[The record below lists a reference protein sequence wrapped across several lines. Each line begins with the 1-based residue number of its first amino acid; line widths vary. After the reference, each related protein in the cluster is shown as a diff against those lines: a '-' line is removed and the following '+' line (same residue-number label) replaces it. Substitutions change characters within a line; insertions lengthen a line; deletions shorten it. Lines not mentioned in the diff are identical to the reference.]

1 MLSIGLGFMGANDR
15 RNPRTIDTPTHLTSK
30 GTRMMAAQPDRLVEA
45 LLEGPLTAPVYEAL
59 LARADAAGAL
69 DLVARCA
76 LSLDARERHH
86 HEAAESLARLAAR
99 HLPPDRGAVHAW
111 LDALTSTRGA
121 TAEWVAARVASAVGD
136 HPAALRAWDAVIEHA
151 VGPRPARYL
160 ARGRQRLDA
169 GDPAGAAA
177 DLREAL
183 RDPCSHDDMER
194 GHKLWKR
201 LQRHPLPALRKAR
214 IALLGSFTTRLI
226 KPLLELAAFRD
237 GVAAEVYEAEYGMVH
252 QEVLDPASGLR
263 AFRPDV
269 VILATSWRDANLPP
283 LSADPAAAVESAVAP
298 LVALWRVIRDEM
310 RAHAVQH
317 NFDVPL
323 VDSYGHLGA
332 SLPGGRGR
340 VLRRANQA
348 LLDAAGTGV
357 SVLDFDSVAA
367 EFGKAAWSDE
377 GLWYRAKQHPAPAAI
392 PLLVDHYMA
401 HVRAV
406 LGLTKKVLV
415 LDLDNTLWG
424 GIVGEDGVEGL
435 KLGVTDAEGEAHTD
449 LQRYAR
455 ELRDRGVVLAVCSKN
470 NEADAKEPFER
481 SAEMVLKLDDI
492 AVFRANWSD
501 KATNIRDIAAALELG
516 TDSFVFLDDN
526 PTERAWVRSQ
536 LPEVMV
542 PEIGSD
548 AARYLALLHRHHAF
562 DALALSEEDRLR
574 AADYAANARRSEL
587 MKSAGDLEEFIA
599 NLQMSATVAPVDEL
613 NLPRAAQLVN
623 KSNQFNLTTR
633 RYTEEQLRAESQRPD
648 AVVRTFKLR
657 DRFADNGLIGVMIG
671 REHPEESTLEID
683 TWLMSCRVL
692 GRRVEEFMVGVMMQA
707 ALDRG
712 LSRVLGRYL
721 PTAKN
726 ALVKDL
732 YPRLGFTPIEATGA
746 PGETAWEYR
755 LDLRPVLANRFIRV
769 E

>member
-1 MLSIGLGFMGANDR
+1 
-15 RNPRTIDTPTHLTSK
+15 
-30 GTRMMAAQPDRLVEA
+30 MMAAQPDSSLEA
-45 LLEGPLTAPVYEAL
+45 LLEASLTAPVYEVL
-59 LARADAAGAL
+59 LSRVEPSEAL
-69 DLVARCA
+69 DLALRCVR
-76 LSLDARERHH
+76 SLDSRERYH
-86 HEAAESLARLAAR
+86 HEAAEALARLAVR
-99 HLPPDRGAVHAW
+99 HLAVDRDAALAW
-111 LDALTSTRGA
+111 LEGLASVHGA
-121 TAEWVAARVASAVGD
+121 TAEWVAARVRSAVGD
-136 HPAALRAWDAVIEHA
+136 HCPALAAWDGVIEHA

-160 ARGRQRLDA
+160 ARGRARLDA
-169 GDPAGAAA
+169 GDPTGASA

-183 RDPCSHDDMER
+183 RDPCNHDDMER

-201 LQRHPLPALRKAR
+201 LQRHPLPSLRKAR

-252 QEVLDPASGLR
+252 QEVLDPSSGLR
-263 AFRPDV
+263 RFRPDI

-283 LSADPAAAVESAVAP
+283 LSPDPDAAVESAVAP
-298 LVALWRVIRDEM
+298 LLGLWRVIRDEM

-340 VLRRANQA
+340 LLRRANHA

-357 SVLDFDSVAA
+357 SILDFDGVAA

-392 PLLVDHYMA
+392 PLLVDHYMM

-455 ELRDRGVVLAVCSKN
+455 ELRDRGIVLAVCSKN

-492 AVFRANWSD
+492 AVFRANWQD

-548 AARYLALLHRHHAF
+548 AARYLTVLHRHHAF

-599 NLQMSATVAPVDEL
+599 NLQMSATVTPIDEL

-633 RYTEEQLRAESQRPD
+633 RYTEEQLRAESERPD
-648 AVVRTFKLR
+648 AVVRTFRLR

-671 REHPEESTLEID
+671 RALPEQSTLEID

-712 LSRVLGRYL
+712 LTRVVGRYL

-726 ALVKDL
+726 GLVREL
-732 YPRLGFTPIEATGA
+732 YPRLGFSPIEGSGA

-755 LDLRPVLANRFIRV
+755 LDLLPVLANRFIRV

>member
-1 MLSIGLGFMGANDR
+1 
-15 RNPRTIDTPTHLTSK
+15 
-30 GTRMMAAQPDRLVEA
+30 MMAAQPDPTLDA
-45 LLEGPLTAPVYEAL
+45 LLGGSLTAPVYEAL
-59 LARADAAGAL
+59 LARGAPL
-69 DLVARCA
+69 DLVDRCVRA
-76 LSLDARERHH
+76 LDARERYD
-86 HEAAESLARLAAR
+86 HEAAEALARAAVR
-99 HLPPDRGAVHAW
+99 HLADERGAALAW
-111 LDALTSTRGA
+111 LDTLGRGA
-121 TAEWVAARVASAVGD
+121 TAEWVAARVRSAVGD
-136 HPAALRAWDAVIEHA
+136 HPAALAAWDAVIEHA

-160 ARGRQRLDA
+160 ARGRARLDA

-214 IALLGSFTTRLI
+214 VGLLGSFTTRLI

-237 GVAAEVYEAEYGMVH
+237 GVAAEVYEAEYGVLH
-252 QEVLDPASGLR
+252 QEVLDPESGLR
-263 AFRPDV
+263 RFRPDV

-283 LSADPAAAVESAVAP
+283 VSPDPAAAVESAVAP
-298 LVALWRVIRDEM
+298 LAALWRVIRDEM
-310 RAHAVQH
+310 RAHVVQH

-323 VDSYGHLGA
+323 TDSYGHLST
-332 SLPGGRGR
+332 SLAGGRNR
-340 VLRRANQA
+340 LLRRANEA
-348 LLDAAGTGV
+348 LLERAATGV
-357 SVLDFDSVAA
+357 SILDFDGVAA
-367 EFGKAAWSDE
+367 EFGKAAWFDE

-392 PLLVDHYMA
+392 PLLVDHYMM

-406 LGLTKKVLV
+406 LGLTRKVLV

-470 NEADAKEPFER
+470 NEADAREPFER
-481 SAEMVLKLDDI
+481 SAEMVLRLDDI

-501 KATNIRDIAAALELG
+501 KVTNLRDIAAALELG

-548 AARYLALLHRHHAF
+548 AARYLPLLQRHHAF

-587 MKSAGDLEEFIA
+587 MKSAGNLEEFIA

-648 AVVRTFKLR
+648 TVVRTFKLR

-671 REHPEESTLEID
+671 RARPDDGALEID

-692 GRRVEEFMVGVMMQA
+692 GRRVEEFMVGVMMEE
-707 ALDRG
+707 ALARG
-712 LSRVLGRYL
+712 LTRVVGRYV

-726 ALVKDL
+726 GLVKEL
-732 YPRLGFTPIEATGA
+732 YPRLGFGPLEAAGA

-755 LDLRPVLANRFIRV
+755 LDERPVLANRFIRV

>member
-1 MLSIGLGFMGANDR
+1 
-15 RNPRTIDTPTHLTSK
+15 
-30 GTRMMAAQPDRLVEA
+30 MMAAKPDRLVEA

-59 LARADAAGAL
+59 LGRADADGAL

-76 LSLDARERHH
+76 LALDARERHH

-99 HLPPDRGAVHAW
+99 HLPADRGAVHAW

-633 RYTEEQLRAESQRPD
+633 RYTEEQLRAEAQRPD

-671 REHPEESTLEID
+671 RERREESTLEID

-712 LSRVLGRYL
+712 LDRVVGRYL

-732 YPRLGFTPIEATGA
+732 YPRLGFTPIEGSGA

>member
-1 MLSIGLGFMGANDR
+1 MNSY
-15 RNPRTIDTPTHLTSK
+15 
-30 GTRMMAAQPDRLVEA
+30 PDLPI
-45 LLEGPLTAPVYEAL
+45 GPLEKIALTGPVYEAL
-59 LARADAAGAL
+59 LARVEPDHAL
-69 DLVARCA
+69 ALVAACVA
-76 LSLDARERHH
+76 ALDAREHYRHD
-86 HEAAESLARLAAR
+86 AAEALATAAQRHVAVDRDAALAWTA
-99 HLPPDRGAVHAW
+99 A
-111 LDALTSTRGA
+111 LDARRGA
-121 TAEWVAARVASAVGD
+121 TAEWVRARLWTALGD
-136 HPAALRAWDAVIEHA
+136 RGRSLAAWDAVIEHA

-160 ARGRQRLDA
+160 ARGRARLDG
-169 GDPAGAAA
+169 GDAAGAGA

-183 RDPCSHDDMER
+183 RDPCDHDDMER
-194 GHKLWKR
+194 AHKLWKR
-201 LQRHPLPALRKAR
+201 LRGHKLPALRKVR
-214 IALLGSFTTRLI
+214 VGLLGSFTTRLLR
-226 KPLLELAAFRD
+226 PLLEVAAFRD
-237 GVAAEVYEAEYGMVH
+237 GVDAEVYEAEYGMVH

-263 AFRPDV
+263 AFQPDV

-283 LSADPAAAVESAVAP
+283 LSPDPDAAVEAAVAP
-298 LVALWRVIRDEM
+298 LVALWKVVRDEM
-310 RAHAVQH
+310 KAHVLQH

-323 VDSYGHLGA
+323 VDSYGHLA
-332 SLPGGRGR
+332 TSLPGGRAR
-340 VLRRANQA
+340 VLRRANLA
-348 LLDAAGTGV
+348 LLDAAGPGV
-357 SVLDFDSVAA
+357 SVLDFDAVAA
-367 EFGKAAWSDE
+367 EVGKAAWSDP
-377 GLWYRAKQHPAPAAI
+377 GLWYRAKQHPAPAAL
-392 PLLVDHYMA
+392 PTLVDHYLM

-470 NEADAKEPFER
+470 NDADAREPFER

-492 AVFRANWSD
+492 AVFRANWND
-501 KATNIRDIAAALELG
+501 KATNLRDIAAALELG

-548 AARYLALLHRHHAF
+548 AAHYLPRLQRHHAF
-562 DALALSEEDRLR
+562 DALSLSEEDRLR

-587 MKSAGDLEEFIA
+587 MKSAGNIEEFIA
-599 NLQMSATVAPVDEL
+599 NLQMSATVAGIDEM

-633 RYTEEQLRAESQRPD
+633 RYTEEQLRAAASEPGT
-648 AVVRTFKLR
+648 VVRTFKLR

-671 REHPEESTLEID
+671 RERPEASALDVD

-712 LSRVLGRYL
+712 LTRVTGRYL

-726 ALVKDL
+726 GLVKDL
-732 YPRLGFTPIEATGA
+732 YARLGFARVEAAGLPDGA
-746 PGETAWEYR
+746 TAWEYS
-755 LDLRPVLANRFIRV
+755 LAERPVLANRFIRV

>member
-1 MLSIGLGFMGANDR
+1 MITGSPAP
-15 RNPRTIDTPTHLTSK
+15 RN
-30 GTRMMAAQPDRLVEA
+30 
-45 LLEGPLTAPVYEAL
+45 
-59 LARADAAGAL
+59 
-69 DLVARCA
+69 
-76 LSLDARERHH
+76 
-86 HEAAESLARLAAR
+86 
-99 HLPPDRGAVHAW
+99 
-111 LDALTSTRGA
+111 
-121 TAEWVAARVASAVGD
+121 
-136 HPAALRAWDAVIEHA
+136 
-151 VGPRPARYL
+151 
-160 ARGRQRLDA
+160 
-169 GDPAGAAA
+169 
-177 DLREAL
+177 
-183 RDPCSHDDMER
+183 
-194 GHKLWKR
+194 
-201 LQRHPLPALRKAR
+201 
-214 IALLGSFTTRLI
+214 F
-226 KPLLELAAFRD
+226 
-237 GVAAEVYEAEYGMVH
+237 
-252 QEVLDPASGLR
+252 
-263 AFRPDV
+263 
-269 VILATSWRDANLPP
+269 PP
-283 LSADPAAAVESAVAP
+283 LSADPAAAVEAAVAP
-298 LVALWRVIRDEM
+298 LVALWRVLRDEV
-310 RAHAVQH
+310 RAHTVQH

-332 SLPGGRGR
+332 SLPGGRAR
-340 VLRRANQA
+340 VLRRANEA
-348 LLDAAGTGV
+348 LLEAAGTGV
-357 SVLDFDSVAA
+357 SILDFDGVAA

-392 PLLVDHYMA
+392 PLLVDHYMM

-470 NEADAKEPFER
+470 NDADAREPFER
-481 SAEMVLKLDDI
+481 SAEMVLRLDDI
-492 AVFRANWSD
+492 AVFRANWLD
-501 KATNIRDIAAALELG
+501 KATNLRDIAAALELG

-548 AARYLALLHRHHAF
+548 AARYVSLLHRHHAF

-587 MKSAGDLEEFIA
+587 MKSAGNLEEFIA
-599 NLQMSATVAPVDEL
+599 NLQMSAAVGPLDEL

-633 RYTEEQLRAESQRPD
+633 RYTEEQLRAEAQRPD
-648 AVVRTFKLR
+648 AVVRTFRLR

-671 REHPEESTLEID
+671 RALDDGATLEID

-712 LSRVLGRYL
+712 LTRVVGRYL

-726 ALVKDL
+726 GLVREL
-732 YPRLGFTPIEATGA
+732 YPRLGFTPVEPSGA

>member
-1 MLSIGLGFMGANDR
+1 MTDRIADPLLGSLD
-15 RNPRTIDTPTHLTSK
+15 
-30 GTRMMAAQPDRLVEA
+30 EA
-45 LLEGPLTAPVYEAL
+45 PLTDPVYEAL
-59 LARADAAGAL
+59 LARVDPAGAL
-69 DLVARCA
+69 DLVAACVR
-76 LSLDARERHH
+76 SLDARERYQHD
-86 HEAAESLARLAAR
+86 AAESLARAAQR
-99 HLPPDRGAVHAW
+99 HVAVDRDAVLAW
-111 LDALTSTRGA
+111 LESVGARRGA
-121 TAEWVAARVASAVGD
+121 TAEWVRARLWT
-136 HPAALRAWDAVIEHA
+136 ALGHRPEALAAWDAVIEHA

-160 ARGRQRLDA
+160 ARGRARLDG
-169 GDPAGAAA
+169 GDAAGAAA

-183 RDPCSHDDMER
+183 RDPCDHDDMER
-194 GHKLWKR
+194 AHKLWKR
-201 LQRHPLPALRKAR
+201 LRGHKLPALRKAR

-226 KPLLELAAFRD
+226 RPLLEVAAFRD
-237 GVAAEVYEAEYGMVH
+237 GIDAEVYEAEYGVIH

-283 LSADPAAAVESAVAP
+283 VSGDPDAAVEAAVAP
-298 LVALWRVIRDEM
+298 LVSLWRVLRDDV
-310 RAHAVQH
+310 RAHTVQH

-323 VDSYGHLGA
+323 VDSYGHLSS
-332 SLPGGRGR
+332 SLPGGRAR
-340 VLRRANQA
+340 LLRRANLA
-348 LLDAAGTGV
+348 LLDAAGPGV
-357 SVLDFDSVAA
+357 SVLDFDAVAA
-367 EFGKAAWSDE
+367 EVGKAQWSDE
-377 GLWYRAKQHPAPAAI
+377 GLWYRAKQHPAPRAL
-392 PLLVDHYMA
+392 PTLVDHYLM

-455 ELRDRGVVLAVCSKN
+455 ELRDRGIVLAVCSKN
-470 NEADAKEPFER
+470 NDADAREPFER
-481 SAEMVLKLDDI
+481 SAEMVLTLDDI

-542 PEIGSD
+542 PEIGAD
-548 AARYLALLHRHHAF
+548 AARYLPLLQRHHAF
-562 DALALSEEDRLR
+562 DALSLSEEDRLR
-574 AADYAANARRSEL
+574 AADYAANARRAEL
-587 MKSAGDLEEFIA
+587 MQSAGTIEEFIA
-599 NLQMSATVAPVDEL
+599 NLQMSATVSGIDEL

-633 RYTEEQLRAESQRPD
+633 RYTEEQLRAAAQEPGC
-648 AVVRTFKLR
+648 VVRTFKLR

-671 REHPEESTLEID
+671 RARPEASALEID

-712 LSRVLGRYL
+712 LTRVVGRYL

-726 ALVKDL
+726 GLVREL
-732 YPRLGFTPIEATGA
+732 YPRLGFDPVEVDGA
-746 PGETAWEYR
+746 PEGATTWEYS
-755 LDLRPVLANRFIRV
+755 LAARPVLANRFIRV

>member
-1 MLSIGLGFMGANDR
+1 
-15 RNPRTIDTPTHLTSK
+15 
-30 GTRMMAAQPDRLVEA
+30 MMAAQPDRLVEA

-59 LARADAAGAL
+59 LARADADGAL

-111 LDALTSTRGA
+111 LEALTSTRGA

-310 RAHAVQH
+310 RAHAIQH

-470 NEADAKEPFER
+470 NEADAREPFER

-671 REHPEESTLEID
+671 RERREESTLEID

-707 ALDRG
+707 AIDRG
-712 LSRVLGRYL
+712 LSRVVGRYL

-732 YPRLGFTPIEATGA
+732 YPRLGFTPIEGSGA

>member
-1 MLSIGLGFMGANDR
+1 MMHS
-15 RNPRTIDTPTHLTSK
+15 PTESALEDLL
-30 GTRMMAAQPDRLVEA
+30 AAS
-45 LLEGPLTAPVYEAL
+45 LTAPVYEVVLAQVAPAEAL
-59 LARADAAGAL
+59 AL
-69 DLVARCA
+69 VGRCVR
-76 LSLDARERHH
+76 SLDHRERYH
-86 HEAAESLARLAAR
+86 HEAAESLARVAAR
-99 HLPPDRGAVHAW
+99 HLALDREATLAW
-111 LDALTSTRGA
+111 LAILAADRGA
-121 TAEWVAARVASAVGD
+121 TAEWVAARVWSAVGD
-136 HPAALRAWDAVIEHA
+136 HPNTLAAWDAVIEHA

-169 GDPAGAAA
+169 GDPVGAAA

-183 RDPCSHDDMER
+183 RDPCDHNDMER

-201 LQRHPLPALRKAR
+201 LQRHPLPSLRKAR

-226 KPLLELAAFRD
+226 KPLLELVAFRD
-237 GVAAEVYEAEYGMVH
+237 GVAAEVYEAEYGVLH
-252 QEVLDPASGLR
+252 QEVLDPTSGLR
-263 AFRPDV
+263 RFRPDV

-283 LSADPAAAVESAVAP
+283 ISADPDAAAAAAISP
-298 LVALWRVIRDEM
+298 LVALWRIIRDEM
-310 RAHAVQH
+310 RAHTIQH

-332 SLPGGRGR
+332 SLPGGRAR
-340 VLRRANQA
+340 VLRRANHA
-348 LLDAAGTGV
+348 LLEAAGAGV
-357 SVLDFDSVAA
+357 SILDFDGVAA

-392 PLLVDHYMA
+392 PLLVDHYMM

-406 LGLTKKVLV
+406 LGLTRKVLV

-492 AVFRANWSD
+492 AVFRANWLD

-542 PEIGSD
+542 PEIGND
-548 AARYLALLHRHHAF
+548 AARYLGLLHRHHAF

-587 MKSAGDLEEFIA
+587 MKSAGNLEEFIA
-599 NLQMSATVAPVDEL
+599 NLQMSATVATVDEF

-633 RYTEEQLRAESQRPD
+633 RYTEEQLRAESTRPD
-648 AVVRTFKLR
+648 RVVRTFKLR
-657 DRFADNGLIGVMIG
+657 DRFADNGLIGVMIAQVDAA
-671 REHPEESTLEID
+671 ESTLTID

-692 GRRVEEFMVGVMMQA
+692 GRRVEEFMVGVVMQA
-707 ALDRG
+707 ALDHG
-712 LSRVLGRYL
+712 LTRVVGRYL

-726 ALVKDL
+726 GLVREL
-732 YPRLGFTPIEATGA
+732 YPRLGFTLVA
-746 PGETAWEYR
+746 PSVSNGETTWEYR
-755 LDLRPVLANRFIRV
+755 LDLLPVLANRFIRV